1 MEANKELYTI
11 TIYTENNVGLLNRIS
26 AIFQRRRINI
36 ESVNVSKSEI
46 KDVSRFTLIIRSS
59 EDQIK
64 KIIGQLEKQV
74 EVIKAYFHADDE
86 TIYQQTSLFKLSSDL
101 LTTNDDVQTIIN
113 NSQSRVI
120 NVSKNFFV
128 LEKSGSKQDIED
140 LYNKL
145 DKHGIMQY
153 VRSGRIAITKE
164 ALPVSDLLKSIQD
177 NQ

>member
-1 MEANKELYTI
+1 MENKELYTI

-46 KDVSRFTLIIRSS
+46 KDVSRFTLIIRTT
-59 EDQIK
+59 EEQIK
-64 KIIGQLEKQV
+64 KIIGQIEKQV

-101 LTTNDDVQTIIN
+101 LTDNDEVQTIIN
-113 NSQSRVI
+113 NSQSRVV
-120 NVSKNFFV
+120 NVSKDFFV
-128 LEKSGSKQDIED
+128 LEKSGSKQDIEE
-140 LYNKL
+140 LYDKL
-145 DKHGIMQY
+145 EKHGILQY
-153 VRSGRIAITKE
+153 VRSGRIAVTKE
-164 ALPVSDLLKSIQD
+164 TLPVSGLLKSIQD